1 MPRSYIIRDDK
12 KNKINA
18 DWKEYSGGAGVGEA
32 YVLANTDFDAIYN
45 PITAFNFV
53 LEVEGIYFLP
63 IKTVRA
69 FTKENE
75 FEYIREGGVN
85 DYVHMKRKPISKPF
99 TFQIERYV
107 GTERFLDPLA
117 NGTELILPLIL
128 YVYRHRSRQGIT
140 ASAPAWP
147 ARVYTFTGCTVMSK
161 EYGELNAEKSGIITE
176 TTTIAYREL
185 AVLTNGIQTSSEE
198 EEWDPNKQR
207 DKDGPGLTTK
217 YAAFQPDDDK
227 SKDTY
232 VYEWVTENGVTR
244 QKVKDGSAYTFYKPA
259 WDGTKEGETWAKKST
274 PDELDVTYDVE
285 TVDGVSTVKRKD
297 KSDYNR
303 APYDIK
309 TDKAK
314 ARYAKESPI
323 DTNEGERVYET
334 KEMPDGQNNVQR
346 IDHAQVNK
354 AAWDGAKG
362 SKVSWAT
369 PSGPDK
375 ANTTYK
381 VTVKD
386 GVQTVTRID
395 DSPYNAG
402 AYSYSKDK
410 TKLKRAQEATVDK
423 NAGAPIYKKDRKDR
437 VTRNDDAE
445 VNKAPYSYKKDGEN
459 VKWAAQSPNDESGI
473 TPDVKEPGLYDGVT
487 TAPRWAAQSANDES
501 GITAEVKEPGLYDG
515 KTTKPKWAAQ
525 SANDENESK
534 PEVKEPGKYDG
545 KTTKP
550 KWAQESENDKNGSKP
565 EARPPYS
572 VSTDMEN
579 AKYAKTS
586 PMDKPLATP
595 VTWPPTRRALMAE
608 NLKK

>member
-1 MPRSYIIRDDK
+1 MPRSYIIRND
-12 KNKINA
+12 NTNNINA
-18 DWKEYSGGAGVGEA
+18 DWKEYTGGAGVGEA
-32 YVLANTDFDAIYN
+32 YALGNTDFDAIYN

-63 IKTVRA
+63 VKTVRA

-128 YVYRHRSRQGIT
+128 YVYRHRSRQGLT

-185 AVLTNGIQTSSEE
+185 VVLTNGWQSKSED
-198 EEWDPNKQR
+198 EEWEPGKQK

-227 SKDTY
+227 SKATY

-244 QKVKDGSAYTFYKPA
+244 QKVKEGSPYSFYKPA
-259 WDGTKEGETWAKKST
+259 WDGTKDGETWAKKST
-274 PDELDVTYDVE
+274 PDELDATYNVE
-285 TVDGVSTVKRKD
+285 TVDGVSTVTRKD

-303 APYDIK
+303 APYEIK

-314 ARYAKESPI
+314 AKYAKESPI
-323 DTNEGERVYET
+323 DTNEGERIYDT
-334 KEMPDGQNNVQR
+334 KEMPDGQRNVQR
-346 IDHAQVNK
+346 IDHAQINK
-354 AAWDGAKG
+354 PSWDGSKG
-362 SKVSWAT
+362 YKVSWAS

-375 ANTTYK
+375 ADTTYK
-381 VTVKD
+381 VTTKD

-395 DSPYNAG
+395 NSQYNAG
-402 AYSYSKDK
+402 AYDFATDK

-423 NAGAPIYKKDRKDR
+423 NAGAPIYKKDKKDR
-437 VTRNDDAE
+437 ITRNDDAQM
-445 VNKAPYSYKKDGEN
+445 NKAPYDYKKDGEN
-459 VKWAAQSPNDESGI
+459 VKWAKQAPNDESGEK
-473 TPDVKEPGLYDGVT
+473 PEVKEPGYYDGDTTTPRWAAQAVNDESGIEPEVKAPGYYDGTTTKPRWAKQAANDETDAKPVAKAPGLYDGVT
-487 TAPRWAAQSANDES
+487 TVP
-501 GITAEVKEPGLYDG
+501 
-515 KTTKPKWAAQ
+515 
-525 SANDENESK
+525 
-534 PEVKEPGKYDG
+534 
-545 KTTKP
+545 
-550 KWAQESENDKNGSKP
+550 
-565 EARPPYS
+565 
-572 VSTDMEN
+572 
-579 AKYAKTS
+579 KYAQTS
-586 PMDKPLATP
+586 PLDKPLATP